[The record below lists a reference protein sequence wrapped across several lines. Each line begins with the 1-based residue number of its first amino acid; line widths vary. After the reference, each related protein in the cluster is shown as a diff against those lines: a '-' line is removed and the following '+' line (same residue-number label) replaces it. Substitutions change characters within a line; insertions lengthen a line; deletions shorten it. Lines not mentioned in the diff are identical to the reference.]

1 MRLTNEVTLA
11 AAPDQLFAALTDV
24 ERVAPCLPGATVEGR
39 DGDFYRG
46 SVRVKVGPISTA
58 YRGTVRFLEV
68 DRDARR
74 VVLDARGTDE
84 HGSGTAEAKVIAQVR
99 PSDRGSVLALDT
111 DVLISGKVAQFGR
124 GVLGDISQK
133 LMQQFAQNLGARL
146 GSGLGIASAATGA
159 AARPAFSSAAVPV
172 GAQTAELDAWTMLA
186 VPILKR
192 AAPFAATFVVGV
204 AFGMALGALLRHR
217 R

>member
-11 AAPDQLFAALTDV
+11 APPDQLFAALTDV
-24 ERVAPCLPGATVEGR
+24 ERVAPCLPGATLEGR

-46 SVRVKVGPISTA
+46 VVRVKVGPISAA
-58 YRGTVRFLEV
+58 YRGTVRFLEI
-68 DRDARR
+68 DRNARR
-74 VVLDARGTDE
+74 VVLDARGSDPT
-84 HGSGTAEAKVIAQVR
+84 GSGNAEAKVIAQVR

-133 LMQQFAQNLGARL
+133 LMQQFATNLGDRL
-146 GSGLGIASAATGA
+146 GGGAAASAPAPAASAASMSPPTQ
-159 AARPAFSSAAVPV
+159 SAD
-172 GAQTAELDAWTMLA
+172 LDAWSVLA
-186 VPILKR
+186 VPILRR
-192 AAPFAATFVVGV
+192 AAPFAAAFAVGV
-204 AFGMALGALLRHR
+204 AFGLALGALLRR